1 MIKFR
6 IQITKEYNMLKRIGL
21 FATLA
26 LLIASCSN
34 EETLEKREI
43 EDYVSAVMNG
53 NEEVFAFGSV
63 SLKKIMDKTDYK
75 NEKMIEGLISG
86 EINNLNRVLSIDS
99 PVHFILEGPVNEKGK
114 PQRILLF
121 VKVKDADELEKEL
134 K

>member
-1 MIKFR
+1 
-6 IQITKEYNMLKRIGL
+6 MLKRIGL

-34 EETLEKREI
+34 DEETLEKREI

-53 NEEVFAFGSV
+53 NEGVFAFGSV

-86 EINNLNRVLSIDS
+86 QINSLNRVLSIDS
-99 PVHFILEGPVNEKGK
+99 PVHFTLEGPVNEKGK

-121 VKVKDADELEKEL
+121 VKVKDADELEKAKKFFGGRNERDSL
-134 K
+134 C